1 MNGKTSINL
10 THWILFGLALWLV
23 LVIKDIPASWTGKVA
38 SRAMPGLELEGL
50 TGTFWQGRAEH
61 VLLQVEGTRYSLGE
75 LRWAVKPG
83 SLLQLTPC
91 ADFKTELHRQRLEGK
106 ACVHLDGSWSVSDAE
121 FSGPAALAELW
132 VPVRVDG
139 NLSVRLD
146 ELRMQADRIE
156 SLKGDSSWRDAR
168 FHNSHQWLSLGT
180 FAAELNADN
189 NGGVDARIFDLD
201 GAVALELMAN
211 FAYRSNTPSLKGT
224 AQLRPG
230 APQELAQLFTV
241 MGYQEVNGSYDI
253 VWGQP

>member
-1 MNGKTSINL
+1 VNGKLSINPA
-10 THWILFGLALWLV
+10 HWILFGLALWLV
-23 LVIKDIPASWTGKVA
+23 LVIRDIPASWTGKVI
-38 SRAMPGLELEGL
+38 SRSMPGMELQGL
-50 TGTFWQGRAEH
+50 TGTFWEGRAAQ
-61 VLLQVEGTRYSLGE
+61 VLVTVDGARYSLGE
-75 LRWAVKPG
+75 LRWEVKPW

-91 ADFKTELHRQRLEGK
+91 ADFKTELHRQRLAGL
-106 ACVHLDGSWSVSDAE
+106 ACVHLDGSWSVRDAE

-132 VPVRVDG
+132 VPVQVDG

-156 SLKGDSSWRDAR
+156 VLKGNSSWRDAR
-168 FHNSHQWLSLGT
+168 FHNSHQWLTLGT

-189 NGGVDARIFDLD
+189 NGGVDARIFDL
-201 GAVALELMAN
+201 GGTLALELMAN
-211 FAYRSNTPSLKGT
+211 FAYRSSAPSLKGT

-241 MGYQEVNGSYDI
+241 LGYQEVNGSYDI